1 MWTSTAQCNV
11 HIYDSM
17 TVITAS
23 TVARVEPRTGL
34 APLPS
39 PPSSSCSGVV
49 EEEVEGVQSSWLQPT
64 ENG

>member
-1 MWTSTAQCNV
+1 
-11 HIYDSM
+11 M

-23 TVARVEPRTGL
+23 TVARLETRTGL
-34 APLPS
+34 APLLS

-49 EEEVEGVQSSWLQPT
+49 EEVVEGVQSSWLQPT